1 MVCQLQLSSCF
12 IFYTLI
18 EHALSINDSAR
29 CIRQKKLEVK
39 VIRCGLTS
47 AAIFALSGTDCFFLR
62 DSSQFWFRMVNY
74 LSITTFLSVF

>member
-1 MVCQLQLSSCF
+1 ML
-12 IFYTLI
+12 YTLI

-47 AAIFALSGTDCFFLR
+47 ATIFVLSGSVQIAFSYETAANSGSECLI
-62 DSSQFWFRMVNY
+62 NY
-74 LSITTFLSVF
+74 LLGLTTFLSVF